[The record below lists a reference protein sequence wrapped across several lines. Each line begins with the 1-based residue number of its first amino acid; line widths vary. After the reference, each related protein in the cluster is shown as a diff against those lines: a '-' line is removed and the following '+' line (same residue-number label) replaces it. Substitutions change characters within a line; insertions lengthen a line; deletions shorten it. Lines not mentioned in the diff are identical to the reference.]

1 MRDERQFATLA
12 PEVRH
17 LARTVVRFG
26 CRCAFEVDTN
36 VTCPDDDDDDDK
48 FRVFLDS
55 ELLKPVLSLVKVVS
69 QKLDDE

>member
-1 MRDERQFATLA
+1 MRDERKFAKLA

-36 VTCPDDDDDDDK
+36 IACPDDDDDDD
-48 FRVFLDS
+48 
-55 ELLKPVLSLVKVVS
+55 
-69 QKLDDE
+69 